1 MAPVVPH
8 LGHFLFLKLTKASA
22 YTTAAISMH
31 SNNASTSMFVRML
44 IALSPS
50 SLGNRA
56 LRILRMRLED
66 PEGCFLV
73 RKYTRTD
80 TVTLT

>member
-31 SNNASTSMFVRML
+31 SNNASTSTFVRML
-44 IALSPS
+44 IAGVLPQHSTHDFS
-50 SLGNRA
+50 VH
-56 LRILRMRLED
+56 D
-66 PEGCFLV
+66 LV
-73 RKYTRTD
+73 ELMLVGPR
-80 TVTLT
+80 